1 MRSLIF
7 SLLSLFM
14 LSCGGSPPTHTDNTQ
29 VVVHYEGKE
38 VYRKNSKYIGI
49 YQIRA
54 LIDRGEPFVVIFSA
68 DWCDGCTLTRGALQR
83 AKLKTK
89 VYYLN
94 IDEPWVQRLA
104 SAAGIK
110 QVPTMLHLDKNGD
123 VLGGRVGPGAIVVYL
138 LVRY

>member
-1 MRSLIF
+1 
-7 SLLSLFM
+7 M
-14 LSCGGSPPTHTDNTQ
+14 LSCAAGPPTQTGNTQ

-38 VYRKNSKYIGI
+38 VYRKNSKYIGE

-54 LIDRGEPFVVIFSA
+54 LIDRGKPFVVIFSA

-104 SAAGIK
+104 SVAGIK
-110 QVPTMLHLDKNGD
+110 QVPTMLHLDKNGNVVD
-123 VLGGRVGPGAIVVYL
+123 SRVGPGAIVVYL